1 MPAAHAATLPENIT
15 IHGLDAELA
24 AAFRDYAD
32 KTKTSL
38 NAAAKELFRRALG
51 LPTAEEAERIKA
63 WDRVCG
69 SLPDDAAD
77 ELRASLAEQ
86 RKIDWE
92 MWK

>member
-1 MPAAHAATLPENIT
+1 MIEQS
-15 IHGLDAELA
+15 GV
-24 AAFRDYAD
+24 D
-32 KTKTSL
+32 KKKSMVHNRCDL
-38 NAAAKELFRRALG
+38 NHEMNSNAAAKELFRRALG

-63 WDRVCG
+63 WNRVCG
-69 SLPDDAAD
+69 TLPDDAAD